1 MAMSLVEAI
10 PYAVPGGE
18 KCVPSKSRPIDLV
31 HLARQTCGDRD
42 VEEAVLAMFMHQ
54 LSDVGDRLEKT
65 KSIERQELAH
75 GLIGA
80 ARGIGAFGIADCAAA
95 IEDAPDDP
103 QALVQLAGEITEVRD
118 FIASITR

>member
-1 MAMSLVEAI
+1 MAISQVEII
-10 PYAVPGGE
+10 PTAVPGGE

-54 LSDVGDRLEKT
+54 LAEVGDRLEKT
-65 KSIERQELAH
+65 RSIERQELAH

-80 ARGIGAFGIADCAAA
+80 ARGVGAFGIANCAEA
-95 IEDAPDDP
+95 IEDAPDDSE
-103 QALVQLAGEITEVRD
+103 ALVRLADEIIEVKD
-118 FIASITR
+118 FVASITR

>member
-1 MAMSLVEAI
+1 MAMSQVETVAF
-10 PYAVPGGE
+10 AVPGGE

-54 LSDVGDRLEKT
+54 LSEVGARLTKT
-65 KSIERQELAH
+65 RSIERQELAH

-80 ARGIGAFGIADCAAA
+80 ARGVGAFGVAECAEA
-95 IEDAPDDP
+95 IEDAPDDERG
-103 QALVQLAGEITEVRD
+103 LARLSGEIAEVKD
-118 FIASITR
+118 FVASISR